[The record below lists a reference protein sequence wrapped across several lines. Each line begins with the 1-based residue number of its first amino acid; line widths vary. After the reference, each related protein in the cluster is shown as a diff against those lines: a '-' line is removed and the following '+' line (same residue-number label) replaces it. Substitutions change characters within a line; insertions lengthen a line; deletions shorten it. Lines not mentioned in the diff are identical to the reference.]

1 MILNFR
7 LTVAD
12 NKISLFVINHLKK
25 LLISACMV
33 NCIWQFYH
41 LLSNNNIQQIMKF
54 VLSNICKMNVYS
66 PGFLAKALK
75 AKNPKSSK

>member
-1 MILNFR
+1 MILNCK

-12 NKISLFVINHLKK
+12 NKISLFAINHFLK

-33 NCIWQFYH
+33 SCIWQFYH
-41 LLSNNNIQQIMKF
+41 LMSNNNRQQIINF
-54 VLSNICKMNVYS
+54 VLSNICKVNVYS

-75 AKNPKSSK
+75 TKNPKSSK

>member
-12 NKISLFVINHLKK
+12 NKISLFVFNHLKK

-33 NCIWQFYH
+33 SCIWQFYH
-41 LLSNNNIQQIMKF
+41 SMSNNNRQQIMKF
-54 VLSNICKMNVYS
+54 VLTITCKMKVYS

-75 AKNPKSSK
+75 AKNPYSSK